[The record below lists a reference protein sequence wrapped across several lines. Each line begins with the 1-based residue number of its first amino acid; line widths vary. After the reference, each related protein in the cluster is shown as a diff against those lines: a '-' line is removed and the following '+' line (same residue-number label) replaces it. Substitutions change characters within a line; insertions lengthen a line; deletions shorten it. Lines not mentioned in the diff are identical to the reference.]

1 MNVAERVLM
10 RGQDL
15 IWLRNVKNYLKDNPD
30 ATPMDI
36 YFLFG
41 AIPSQRPRL
50 LDENEHR
57 LVMRE
62 IGLDEAMVEVDRIF
76 GKNKR

>member
-15 IWLRNVKNYLKDNPD
+15 TWLRNVKNYLADNPD
-30 ATPMDI
+30 ATAIDI

-41 AIPSQRPRL
+41 AMPSQRVRL

-57 LVMRE
+57 LVTGE
-62 IGLDEAMVEVDRIF
+62 VGIDEAMAEVDHIF
-76 GKNKR
+76 GKNAR

>member
-1 MNVAERVLM
+1 MNVAERVLL

-15 IWLRNVKNYLKDNPD
+15 KWLREVKDYLKDSPD

-41 AIPSQRPRL
+41 AIPSQRIRL
-50 LDENEHR
+50 LEKNEQK
-57 LVMRE
+57 LVAGE

-76 GKNKR
+76 GKNAR